1 MDRPEDSQPPLLAP
15 LSGRRTFLTGSL
27 AAAASGLLVAGA
39 PIFGSER
46 ACCPQRLAAFQAA
59 PVPSARDLA
68 AGNAQAMALAQRSVR
83 VMQGHEATL
92 ALAANIPDATL
103 RQATLA
109 LLRNP
114 APTYQLRS
122 PSPADRLAVRQE
134 LLAAGLIT
142 EANTVEGIFPPV
154 LDPHEAPQAFWSAP
168 GAGYAGHHPFPG
180 GLMYHEWVNT
190 LVAQQWLDAYD
201 AAYGLVSDSK
211 ALDVSITLAAPLWHD
226 IHKATVF
233 QWMPDGSLLLEQPIA
248 DTGGHHPLSGAEA
261 IVRSLPNDF
270 VVALLSAHDP
280 PSTARSNPNQT
291 GLQRLVNYIRAAAII
306 ARVDPVVTG
315 LLRRTDAGELAL
327 AQVPPRAE
335 GQINHLSDHDFI
347 FSGDSASL
355 LISSLQQLAPRYG
368 IASSADPPRF
378 NLFRNLVLSQAPDM
392 LLYGVLQTGG
402 LDGLKATI
410 DDLDLSQ
417 LAAASK

>member
-1 MDRPEDSQPPLLAP
+1 MDRPIDAQAPLLAYV
-15 LSGRRTFLTGSL
+15 SHRRTFLAGSL
-27 AAAASGLLVAGA
+27 VAAASGLVGPGVPVFA
-39 PIFGSER
+39 SER
-46 ACCPQRLAAFQAA
+46 ACCPSRLAAFQAR
-59 PVPSARDLA
+59 PVPSARELA
-68 AGNAQAMALAQRSVR
+68 AENRQAVAFARGSAR
-83 VMQGHEATL
+83 VMQGYEATV
-92 ALAANIPDATL
+92 ALAEDIPDAAL

-109 LLRNP
+109 LLNNP

-122 PSPADRLAVRQE
+122 PTLGDRQAVRQE

-142 EANTVEGIFPPV
+142 EDNTVDGIFPPV
-154 LDPHEAPQAFWSAP
+154 LDAHEAPQAFWSAP

-190 LVAQQWLDAYD
+190 LVAQQWLNAYD

-226 IHKATVF
+226 IHKVTVF
-233 QWMPDGSLLLEQPIA
+233 QWMPDGSLLPEQPIA

-261 IVRSLPNDF
+261 IVRGLPNDF

-306 ARVDPVVTG
+306 ARVDPVATG
-315 LLRRTDAGELAL
+315 LLRRTDTGELVL

-335 GQINHLSDHDFI
+335 GHINHLSDHDFI

-355 LISSLQQLAPRYG
+355 LISSLRQLAPRYG
-368 IASSADPPRF
+368 IDPAADPPRF
-378 NLFRNLVLSQAPDM
+378 NLFRNLVLAQAPDM
-392 LLYGVLQTGG
+392 LLYGVLQAEGMGG
-402 LDGLKATI
+402 LQAALDG
-410 DDLDLSQ
+410 LDLSQ
-417 LAAASK
+417 LAARGK